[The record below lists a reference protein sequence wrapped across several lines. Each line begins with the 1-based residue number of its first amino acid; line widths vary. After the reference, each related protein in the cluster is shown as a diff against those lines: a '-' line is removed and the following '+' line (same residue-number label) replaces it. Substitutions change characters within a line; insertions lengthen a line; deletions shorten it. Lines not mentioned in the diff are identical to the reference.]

1 MNHVYNHNYNH
12 NLLPRRAAVAA
23 LAASLVANLAVLG
36 GLAALVESVASPP
49 WLPPEQ
55 AGLVAHCDAERAS
68 PRRRACLK
76 EAVARRD
83 AKRVAD
89 AR

>member
-1 MNHVYNHNYNH
+1 MNPVYNY

-23 LAASLVANLAVLG
+23 LAASLVANVAVLG
-36 GLAALVESVASPP
+36 GLAALVESVASLP

-55 AGLVAHCDAERAS
+55 AGLIAHCDAERSSAQ
-68 PRRRACLK
+68 RRACVK
-76 EAVARRD
+76 DAVARRD
-83 AKRVAD
+83 ARRVAD